1 MREIA
6 AIDWVFIVLAL
17 IFIIRSGLRGFI
29 SEFTG
34 MASVIL
40 GILAAL
46 FLYKNGG
53 IYLRRRFMPDIKIIP
68 EILAFLAVFLIIFVF
83 IRIVGFLLRDISER
97 INFHSVDHFL
107 GVVLGIVQGLT
118 VIILLL
124 LVLARQPLFD
134 AGPILEKS
142 LFGNFIL
149 PLIMEKVKDV

>member
-17 IFIIRSGLRGFI
+17 IFIIRSGLKGFI

-53 IYLRRRFMPDIKIIP
+53 IYLRQRFMPNIRIIP
-68 EILAFLAVFLIIFVF
+68 EILAFLAIFLIVFVL
-83 IRIVGFLLRDISER
+83 IRIVGFLLRDIFER

-107 GVVLGIVQGLT
+107 GVILGIVQGLT

-124 LVLARQPLFD
+124 LVLTRQPLFD

-142 LFGNFIL
+142 IFGDFIL
-149 PLIMEKVKDV
+149 PLIAERVKDV

>member
-6 AIDWVFIVLAL
+6 AIDWVFVVLAL
-17 IFIIRSGLRGFI
+17 IFIIRSGLKGFI

-34 MASVIL
+34 MASIIL

-53 IYLRRRFMPDIKIIP
+53 IYLRRHFIPNIKIIP
-68 EILAFLAVFLIIFVF
+68 EILAFLAIFLIVFVL

-97 INFHSVDHFL
+97 INLHSFDHFL
-107 GVVLGIVQGLT
+107 GLILGIVQGLT
-118 VIILLL
+118 VITLLL
-124 LVLARQPLFD
+124 FVLARQPLFD
-134 AGPILEKS
+134 SGPILEKS
-142 LFGNFIL
+142 IFGDFIL

>member
-17 IFIIRSGLRGFI
+17 IFIIRSGLKGFI

-40 GILAAL
+40 GILAAF

-53 IYLRRRFMPDIKIIP
+53 IYLRQRFMSNIRIIP
-68 EILAFLAVFLIIFVF
+68 EILAFLAIFLIVFVL

-107 GVVLGIVQGLT
+107 GVILGIVQGLT
-118 VIILLL
+118 VIVLLL
-124 LVLARQPLFD
+124 LVLTRQPLFD
-134 AGPILEKS
+134 SSPILEKS
-142 LFGNFIL
+142 IFGDFIL
-149 PLIMEKVKDV
+149 PLITEKVKDV

>member
-17 IFIIRSGLRGFI
+17 IFIIRSGLKGFI

-40 GILAAL
+40 GILTAL

-53 IYLRRRFMPDIKIIP
+53 IYLRQRFMPNIRIIP
-68 EILAFLAVFLIIFVF
+68 EILAFLAIFLIVFVLV
-83 IRIVGFLLRDISER
+83 RIVGFLLRDISER

-107 GVVLGIVQGLT
+107 GVILGIVQGLT

-124 LVLARQPLFD
+124 LVLTRQPLFD

-142 LFGNFIL
+142 IFGDFIL
-149 PLIMEKVKDV
+149 PLIAEKVKDV

>member
-6 AIDWVFIVLAL
+6 VIDWVFIVLAL
-17 IFIIRSGLRGFI
+17 IFIIRSGLKGFI

-53 IYLRRRFMPDIKIIP
+53 IYLRQRFMPNIEIIP
-68 EILAFLAVFLIIFVF
+68 EILAFLAIFLIIFVL

-107 GVVLGIVQGLT
+107 GVLLGIVQGLT

-124 LVLARQPLFD
+124 LVLTRQPLFD

-142 LFGNFIL
+142 IFGDFIL
-149 PLIMEKVKDV
+149 PLIAEKVKDV

>member
-6 AIDWVFIVLAL
+6 AIDWVFIALAL
-17 IFIIRSGLRGFI
+17 IFIIRSGLKGFI

-53 IYLRRRFMPDIKIIP
+53 IYLRQRFMPDINIIP
-68 EILAFLAVFLIIFVF
+68 EILAFLAIFLIVFVL
-83 IRIVGFLLRDISER
+83 IRIVGYLLGDIFER

-107 GVVLGIVQGLT
+107 GVILGIVQGLT

-124 LVLARQPLFD
+124 IVLTRQPLFD

-142 LFGNFIL
+142 IFGDFIL
-149 PLIMEKVKDV
+149 PLITEKVKDV

>member
-6 AIDWVFIVLAL
+6 AIDWVFVVLAL

-40 GILAAL
+40 GIFAAF

-53 IYLRRRFMPDIKIIP
+53 IYLRQRFMPNIKIIP
-68 EILAFLAVFLIIFVF
+68 EILAFLAIFLIVFVL

-97 INFHSVDHFL
+97 INFHSFDHFL
-107 GVVLGIVQGLT
+107 GVILGIAQGFT
-118 VIILLL
+118 VITLLL
-124 LVLARQPLFD
+124 LVLTRQPLFD

-142 LFGNFIL
+142 VFGDFIL
-149 PLIMEKVKDV
+149 PLIAEKVKDV